1 MSLRGDSSPEASA
14 DMPPQM
20 EMDRTRATHRE
31 IELMKS
37 RIESS
42 EHLSS
47 LKVSLVAAL
56 AVISERFTSLV
67 ARVEK
72 LEKSSSAWAK
82 KEKKAERKKI
92 SKADVGGPQ
101 VGSFVHVAGMGLKDG
116 EMKTSGMP
124 ETIGWSRGQE
134 TMQEGTVAAPRS
146 LSLDPVLVQFLCQA
160 GLDPASMSPQAIAEA
175 KEFAEKEN
183 LHGVVREA
191 EKRTQR
197 KKKIVARSSSSV
209 SMKGAAS
216 PRVRK
221 RSSAAQLNN
230 ELQGRIL
237 DLESL
242 VREMYMQGEEM
253 KEKMARMEET
263 LAQQTLGQKLNQLPP
278 NQASSQYQSAEQL
291 IDEVDQ
297 QLISHQVSAIE
308 DEEEVKQRDPF
319 NIPEEEEFFI
329 ARQTFRTPANQ
340 SNLRNGTL
348 FGCPLLEQQLEEF
361 QSARGKNIKIPP
373 FVWKSVQKLEQE
385 YLETDGLY
393 RVPGDKNK
401 IQKIRAD
408 LDQNEWG
415 TFEDCTDA
423 AVIAGTLKLF
433 LRELPEPL
441 LTFNLHSELVE
452 AAKNM
457 GTHGADVAKSMQVVL
472 GKINCQVV
480 SDTLEVLVMHLGRV
494 AEADNRMD
502 VENLGL
508 LFGQGLLWPNPMAPA
523 DRQFFSDTANNCQ
536 VATALIRFRK
546 EIFCQDPVV

>member
-1 MSLRGDSSPEASA
+1 
-14 DMPPQM
+14 MPPQM

-67 ARVEK
+67 ARVDK
-72 LEKSSSAWAK
+72 LEKSTSAWAK

-116 EMKTSGMP
+116 EMKTTGMP
-124 ETIGWSRGQE
+124 TTMDWSRE
-134 TMQEGTVAAPRS
+134 QEGTGAAPRS

-197 KKKIVARSSSSV
+197 KKKIVARSSSTV

-216 PRVRK
+216 PRLRK
-221 RSSAAQLNN
+221 RSSAAQINN

-242 VREMYMQGEEM
+242 VREMYIQGEEM
-253 KEKMARMEET
+253 REKVTRLEEG
-263 LAQQTLGQKLNQLPP
+263 LAQVLGQKSPVNDK
-278 NQASSQYQSAEQL
+278 AGSQYQSAEQL
-291 IDEVDQ
+291 IDVDVDHQAISYHAIMDQ
-297 QLISHQVSAIE
+297 QRSILDHNE

-340 SNLRNGTL
+340 S
-348 FGCPLLEQQLEEF
+348 
-361 QSARGKNIKIPP
+361 
-373 FVWKSVQKLEQE
+373 
-385 YLETDGLY
+385 
-393 RVPGDKNK
+393 
-401 IQKIRAD
+401 
-408 LDQNEWG
+408 
-415 TFEDCTDA
+415 
-423 AVIAGTLKLF
+423 
-433 LRELPEPL
+433 
-441 LTFNLHSELVE
+441 
-452 AAKNM
+452 
-457 GTHGADVAKSMQVVL
+457 
-472 GKINCQVV
+472 
-480 SDTLEVLVMHLGRV
+480 
-494 AEADNRMD
+494 
-502 VENLGL
+502 
-508 LFGQGLLWPNPMAPA
+508 
-523 DRQFFSDTANNCQ
+523 
-536 VATALIRFRK
+536 
-546 EIFCQDPVV
+546 

>member
-1 MSLRGDSSPEASA
+1 
-14 DMPPQM
+14 MPPQM

-67 ARVEK
+67 ARVDK
-72 LEKSSSAWAK
+72 LEKSTSAWAK

-116 EMKTSGMP
+116 EMKTTGMP
-124 ETIGWSRGQE
+124 TTMDWSRE
-134 TMQEGTVAAPRS
+134 QEGTGAAPRS

-197 KKKIVARSSSSV
+197 KKKIVA
-209 SMKGAAS
+209 S
-216 PRVRK
+216 PRMRK
-221 RSSAAQLNN
+221 RSSATQLNN

-242 VREMYMQGEEM
+242 VREMYVQGEEM
-253 KEKMARMEET
+253 KEKVARMEKA
-263 LAQQTLGQKLNQLPP
+263 LAEVLGQKLNQLPS
-278 NQASSQYQSAEQL
+278 NQAGSQHQHQLAAGDQAGSQYQSAEQL
-291 IDEVDQ
+291 INEVDHQ
-297 QLISHQVSAIE
+297 SISHQVSAILDQQRCIVDHNE

-329 ARQTFRTPANQ
+329 ARQTFRTAANQ
-340 SNLRNGTL
+340 S
-348 FGCPLLEQQLEEF
+348 
-361 QSARGKNIKIPP
+361 
-373 FVWKSVQKLEQE
+373 
-385 YLETDGLY
+385 
-393 RVPGDKNK
+393 
-401 IQKIRAD
+401 
-408 LDQNEWG
+408 
-415 TFEDCTDA
+415 
-423 AVIAGTLKLF
+423 
-433 LRELPEPL
+433 
-441 LTFNLHSELVE
+441 
-452 AAKNM
+452 
-457 GTHGADVAKSMQVVL
+457 
-472 GKINCQVV
+472 
-480 SDTLEVLVMHLGRV
+480 
-494 AEADNRMD
+494 
-502 VENLGL
+502 
-508 LFGQGLLWPNPMAPA
+508 
-523 DRQFFSDTANNCQ
+523 
-536 VATALIRFRK
+536 
-546 EIFCQDPVV
+546 

>member
-1 MSLRGDSSPEASA
+1 
-14 DMPPQM
+14 MPPQM

-67 ARVEK
+67 ARVDK
-72 LEKSSSAWAK
+72 LEKSTSAWAK

-116 EMKTSGMP
+116 EMKTTGMP
-124 ETIGWSRGQE
+124 TTMDWSRE
-134 TMQEGTVAAPRS
+134 QEGTGAAPRS

-197 KKKIVARSSSSV
+197 KKKIVA
-209 SMKGAAS
+209 S
-216 PRVRK
+216 PRMRK
-221 RSSAAQLNN
+221 RSSATQLNN

-242 VREMYMQGEEM
+242 VREMYIQGEEM
-253 KEKMARMEET
+253 REKVTRLEEG
-263 LAQQTLGQKLNQLPP
+263 LAQVLGQKSPVNDK
-278 NQASSQYQSAEQL
+278 AGSQYQSAEQL
-291 IDEVDQ
+291 IDVDVDHQAISYHAIMDQ
-297 QLISHQVSAIE
+297 QRSILDHNE

-340 SNLRNGTL
+340 S
-348 FGCPLLEQQLEEF
+348 
-361 QSARGKNIKIPP
+361 
-373 FVWKSVQKLEQE
+373 
-385 YLETDGLY
+385 
-393 RVPGDKNK
+393 
-401 IQKIRAD
+401 
-408 LDQNEWG
+408 
-415 TFEDCTDA
+415 
-423 AVIAGTLKLF
+423 
-433 LRELPEPL
+433 
-441 LTFNLHSELVE
+441 
-452 AAKNM
+452 
-457 GTHGADVAKSMQVVL
+457 
-472 GKINCQVV
+472 
-480 SDTLEVLVMHLGRV
+480 
-494 AEADNRMD
+494 
-502 VENLGL
+502 
-508 LFGQGLLWPNPMAPA
+508 
-523 DRQFFSDTANNCQ
+523 
-536 VATALIRFRK
+536 
-546 EIFCQDPVV
+546 

>member
-14 DMPPQM
+14 DMLPQM

-92 SKADVGGPQ
+92 TKADVGGPQ

-116 EMKTSGMP
+116 EMKTTGMP
-124 ETIGWSRGQE
+124 QTVGWSREQE
-134 TMQEGTVAAPRS
+134 PMQEGTVAAPRS

-160 GLDPASMSPQAIAEA
+160 GLDPATMSPQAIAEA

-197 KKKIVARSSSSV
+197 KKKIVARSSSGV
-209 SMKGAAS
+209 SMKGAGS

-221 RSSAAQLNN
+221 RSSAAQMNN

-242 VREMYMQGEEM
+242 VREMYVQGEEM
-253 KEKMARMEET
+253 KEKVARMEET
-263 LAQQTLGQKLNQLPP
+263 LAQVLGQKLHQLPAAD
-278 NQASSQYQSAEQL
+278 QAGSQYQSAEQL
-291 IDEVDQ
+291 IDESDHQ
-297 QLISHQVSAIE
+297 SISRQVSAIMDQQRSILDRNE
-308 DEEEVKQRDPF
+308 DEEVKQRDPF

-329 ARQTFRTPANQ
+329 ARQTFRTTANQ
-340 SNLRNGTL
+340 S
-348 FGCPLLEQQLEEF
+348 
-361 QSARGKNIKIPP
+361 
-373 FVWKSVQKLEQE
+373 
-385 YLETDGLY
+385 
-393 RVPGDKNK
+393 
-401 IQKIRAD
+401 
-408 LDQNEWG
+408 
-415 TFEDCTDA
+415 
-423 AVIAGTLKLF
+423 
-433 LRELPEPL
+433 
-441 LTFNLHSELVE
+441 
-452 AAKNM
+452 
-457 GTHGADVAKSMQVVL
+457 
-472 GKINCQVV
+472 
-480 SDTLEVLVMHLGRV
+480 
-494 AEADNRMD
+494 
-502 VENLGL
+502 
-508 LFGQGLLWPNPMAPA
+508 
-523 DRQFFSDTANNCQ
+523 
-536 VATALIRFRK
+536 
-546 EIFCQDPVV
+546 